1 LDDLLLPTAVN
12 FLAGGTL
19 FLLFRAHPVW
29 RLRRPL
35 RAAALSSIFISLTI
49 YAAFAIDGT
58 ASVAA
63 TAACVLIV
71 IGGYLPVVA
80 HLLTHEIAAP
90 PPEVDPAL
98 SLTWRVRRRLLFGG
112 ENRRRRLWTRKR
124 RQLPQKSTD
133 ALLRLEL
140 LELSLGLG
148 EFGEA
153 LFHAHA
159 LDEILP
165 TGETHAFA
173 LHRQAHI
180 IAERQQRL
188 AEAQPT
194 LHRLL
199 RLYPT
204 SEHRQDAERL
214 IRLYETAK

>member
-1 LDDLLLPTAVN
+1 MDELLIPTAVN

-19 FLLFRAHPVW
+19 YLLFRSRPGW
-29 RLRRPL
+29 RRRRPL
-35 RAAALSSIFISLTI
+35 RAAALSAIFVSLTI
-49 YAAFAIDGT
+49 YAAIAIDGS
-58 ASVAA
+58 ADLAA

-71 IGGYLPVVA
+71 VGGYLPVVA
-80 HLLTHEIAAP
+80 HLLSQELPEIT
-90 PPEVDPAL
+90 PEPDPAL
-98 SLTWRVRRRLLFGG
+98 SLSWRVRRRLLFGG
-112 ENRRRRLWTRKR
+112 EARRRRLWTRKR
-124 RQLPQKSTD
+124 RQLPHRSTD
-133 ALLRLEL
+133 PMLRLEL

-180 IAERQQRL
+180 LAERQQRL

-194 LHRLL
+194 LHRLI

-204 SEHRQDAERL
+204 SEHREDAERL
-214 IRLYETAK
+214 IRLFETAK